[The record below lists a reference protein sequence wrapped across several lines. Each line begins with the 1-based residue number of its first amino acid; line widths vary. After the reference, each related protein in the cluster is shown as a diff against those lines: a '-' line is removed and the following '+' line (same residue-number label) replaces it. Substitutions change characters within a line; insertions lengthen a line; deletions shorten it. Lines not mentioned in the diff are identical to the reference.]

1 MANYMEIDVTP
12 TPPPSDPLWKSVFLP
27 QTVALV
33 GKTGPAKGGSMF
45 LDALVNQGYS
55 GKVYVISTNGGPVG
69 DYEPCDSIEAL
80 PAGID
85 YAILCVPSR
94 EVPEAVRR
102 LAQRGVKAAHV
113 FSSGFGDLENDKG
126 RQLEAELRRAARET
140 GVRVIG
146 PNCLGVYSPAVGI
159 AFPPGIFPK
168 GVGTVGVVSQ
178 SGGTTQALIWCGAH
192 YAYRVNK
199 AVSLGNTVD
208 LSVEDFL
215 EYMIADTAVEVI
227 AVYLEGSADTGRF
240 TELVKRGSAVKPI
253 VVLKVGMSEA
263 GAKAASSHT
272 GIMAGSARLWDAA
285 LRQAGAVRV
294 STFEE
299 LVGTVS
305 AFTKRRGTVGRRVAL
320 VNRGGGEGVVAADVL
335 PGMGLAVPPFAKE
348 TQEAL
353 ASIIPSEG
361 TGFINPVDFSLVGG
375 LPGVFEKMFG
385 IIDDDPE
392 TDIIIYQHQIE
403 FAHLF
408 KEGYNQYLLDAM
420 VNVAAGL
427 KKMFMVVMPLYYS
440 GDEWLRS
447 FVYLNERGIS
457 THPSIE
463 AAGAAARNLAAY
475 GEHNRP
481 AGKKRR

>member
-1 MANYMEIDVTP
+1 MEKIVVAKP
-12 TPPPSDPLWKSVFLP
+12 VPSDTFWKSVFLP
-27 QTVALV
+27 QTVAVV

-45 LDALVNQGYS
+45 LHALVNQGYT
-55 GKVYVISTNGGPVG
+55 GKVFVVSTDGGPSMG
-69 DYEPCDSIEAL
+69 YDAFDSIDAL

-85 YAILCVPSR
+85 YAILCVPSKQ
-94 EVPEAVRR
+94 VADTVRQ
-102 LAQRGVKAAHV
+102 LARKGVKAAHV
-113 FSSGFGDLENDKG
+113 FSSGFGDLENDEG
-126 RQLEAELRRAARET
+126 RSRQDQLRRASRET
-140 GVRVIG
+140 GVRIIG

-168 GVGTVGVVSQ
+168 GVGNIGMVSQ
-178 SGGTTQALIWCGAH
+178 SGGTTQALIWCGQH

-215 EYMIADTAVEVI
+215 EYMIADTAVEII
-227 AVYLEGSADTGRF
+227 AVYLEGSSDTRGF
-240 TELVKRGSAVKPI
+240 MELVKRGSAIKPI
-253 VVLKVGMSEA
+253 IILKVGMSEA

-272 GIMAGSARLWDAA
+272 GILAGSGRIWDAA
-285 LRQAGAVRV
+285 LRQAYGIRV

-299 LVGTVS
+299 LVGAVS
-305 AFTKRRGTVGRRVAL
+305 AFAKRRGTIGRRIAL

-335 PGMGLAVPPFAKE
+335 PGMGLVVAPFAEE
-348 TQEAL
+348 TQAKL

-392 TDIIIYQHQIE
+392 TDMIIYQHQIE

-408 KEGYNQYLLDAM
+408 KEGYNQYLLEAM
-420 VNVAAGL
+420 VKVAA
-427 KKMFMVVMPLYYS
+427 KTRKTFMVVLPLYYS

-447 FVYLNERGIS
+447 FVYLNENGIS
-457 THPSIE
+457 THPTIE
-463 AAGAAARNLAAY
+463 AAAAAARNLAAY
-475 GEHNRP
+475 EELKGSRKQ
-481 AGKKRR
+481 GR

>member
-1 MANYMEIDVTP
+1 MEMTVVTTP
-12 TPPPSDPLWKSVFLP
+12 TPSDLFWKSVFLP
-27 QTVALV
+27 QTLVVV
-33 GKTGPAKGGSMF
+33 GKTSPAKGGSMY
-45 LDALVNQGYS
+45 LRALVNQGYS
-55 GKVYVISTNGGPVG
+55 GKVFVVSTDGGPSM
-69 DYEPCDSIEAL
+69 DYESFDSIDKL
-80 PAGID
+80 PEGIE

-94 EVPEAVRR
+94 QVPDTVRQ
-102 LAQRGVKAAHV
+102 LAKKGVRAAHV

-126 RQLEAELRRAARET
+126 RALEADLRRASHET

-146 PNCLGVYSPAVGI
+146 PNCLGVFSPAVGV

-168 GVGTVGVVSQ
+168 GVGNVGMISQ

-215 EYMIADTAVEVI
+215 EYMIADSAVEVI
-227 AVYLEGSADTGRF
+227 AVYLEGSADARRF
-240 TELVKRGSAVKPI
+240 MALVERGSAVKPI
-253 VVLKVGMSEA
+253 IILKVGMSDA

-272 GIMAGSARLWDAA
+272 GIMAGSGPTWDAA
-285 LRQAGAVRV
+285 LRQAGAIRV

-305 AFTKRRGTVGRRVAL
+305 AFAKRRGTVGRRIAL

-335 PGMGLAVPPFAKE
+335 PGMGLVVPPFADE
-348 TQEAL
+348 TQGKL

-375 LPGVFEKMFG
+375 LPGVFEKMFA

-420 VNVAAGL
+420 VKVAADL
-427 KKMFMVVMPLYYS
+427 RKMFMVVLPLYYS

-447 FVYLNERGIS
+447 LVYLNERGIS
-457 THPSIE
+457 THPTIE
-463 AAGAAARNLAAY
+463 AAGAAARNLALWQ
-475 GEHNRP
+475 ERS
-481 AGKKRR
+481 